1 VAAETSAAE
10 SQQELMS
17 RWVRSWVSAP
27 PKTKESSDRL
37 EQELLHK
44 PMGDSA
50 RGRQLDLSV
59 EPSFVSEKQPSMGV
73 EPSAAAR
80 PPQEPTQEVF
90 VGRKPKKVPK
100 PQRK

>member
-1 VAAETSAAE
+1 MKFRLQPVSVTTLFWLWSSLAVAAETSAAE

-44 PMGDSA
+44 PMGD
-50 RGRQLDLSV
+50 
-59 EPSFVSEKQPSMGV
+59 
-73 EPSAAAR
+73 
-80 PPQEPTQEVF
+80 
-90 VGRKPKKVPK
+90 
-100 PQRK
+100 